1 MPLPHRR
8 PIAGIATLGV
18 VALIAGCGGGGS
30 DTLSADE
37 FRTQADAICQDYN
50 TQAAAIGDPAS
61 PSEFSAKLKQLVPLQ
76 AAQLAKLEALK
87 PPSELDGTFSEALTL
102 LKKQQATLTS
112 AQTRIDGGEDPTAV
126 INDISAEASA
136 TGDEA
141 DQKAK
146 DLGLKVCG
154 TDSTAGTGTTAT
166 TATAPATTAPAT
178 TAPATTAPASTSGG
192 TATTATANYV
202 KDVQAAATALQAFGT
217 TLQSSTGVAD
227 LKAKVPEARKNL
239 DDFDAAI
246 AKLDGYTIPIPRL
259 EKQRAGLARTGPKVS
274 DVLRRFLDAAASGD
288 LGAVTKLLPEVQS
301 TIGEF
306 QAAATG

>member
-8 PIAGIATLGV
+8 PLAGIATLGV

-30 DTLSADE
+30 DTLSAEE

-50 TQAAAIGDPAS
+50 TQAAAIGDPES
-61 PSEFSAKLKQLVPLQ
+61 PSEFSAKLKEIVPLQ

-87 PPSELDGTFSEALTL
+87 PPSELEGTFNEALAL
-102 LKKQQATLTS
+102 LTKQQATLTS
-112 AQTRIDGGEDPTAV
+112 AQERIDGGEDPTAV
-126 INDISAEASA
+126 ITDISAEASA

-146 DLGLKVCG
+146 DLGLPVCG
-154 TDSTAGTGTTAT
+154 TDSTGTGTTAT
-166 TATAPATTAPAT
+166 TATAPTTAPQTTAPAT
-178 TAPATTAPASTSGG
+178 TTAPADTSGG
-192 TATTATANYV
+192 TATTDTANYV
-202 KDVQAAATALQAFGT
+202 KDVQAAASALQAFGT
-217 TLQSSTGVAD
+217 TLQNSTGVAD
-227 LKAKVPEARKNL
+227 LKAKVPDARKNL

-288 LGAVTKLLPEVQS
+288 LGAVTTLLPEVQT